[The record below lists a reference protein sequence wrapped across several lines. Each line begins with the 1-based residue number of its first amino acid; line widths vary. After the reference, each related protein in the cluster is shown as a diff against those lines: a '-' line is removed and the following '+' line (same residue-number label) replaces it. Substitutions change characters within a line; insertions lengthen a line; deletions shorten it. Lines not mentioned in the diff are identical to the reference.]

1 LTDYQTFAQLKELS
15 KLILSQGDNLTA
27 MYSVCWQHANRLT
40 DAMKHDVDLLF
51 NINCFVTETRY
62 IIEDSSYRQSANVA
76 KLEIRLQ
83 GDDQLIIVAECLID
97 LGRIWLKVKSR
108 PASMKFDYVA
118 DRIERSYNSEF
129 VADLKNIN

>member
-1 LTDYQTFAQLKELS
+1 
-15 KLILSQGDNLTA
+15 
-27 MYSVCWQHANRLT
+27 
-40 DAMKHDVDLLF
+40 MKHDVDLLF

-83 GDDQLIIVAECLID
+83 GDDQLIIVAECMID

-118 DRIERSYNSEF
+118 DRIERSYDSEF